1 MKVVDRY
8 LLQGFLA
15 KVGLFLF
22 MLAGI
27 YLLSDAIEKS
37 KGLGQG
43 GYTLGDHGYFLLL
56 RLPQILYEMAPFAVL
71 LGTLTFMGE
80 LVRHA
85 ELTALRGAGLSM
97 ARLTRPLL
105 LGGLLVSVAAF
116 ALGDQLGGP
125 LAAAA
130 ERFYKSEAKG
140 RHVGRWVSSGGV
152 WFRDRGRVLSV
163 QRVARS
169 GQRMSGVRIYDHE
182 ADGQLSALVEADQA
196 VFRDGTWQLRDVD
209 VLDAETLEQ
218 SHSDTRPLRLAVE
231 PGVLA
236 DLGSSPERM
245 STLRLWRY
253 VAELE
258 AQGQPV
264 GGLKFLW
271 WQKFSVPLACVV
283 MVLVAVPFT
292 NLAPRAGSGAGR
304 ILLGVTLGMAFHAA
318 NKLAGNLSG
327 AGAVAPWMAAWAP
340 MTVFTLLGLGLL
352 FRMR

>member
-1 MKVVDRY
+1 MDRF
-8 LLQGFLA
+8 LLRGFLA

-22 MLAGI
+22 LLAGI

-43 GYTLGDHGYFLLL
+43 DYSLGDHGYFLLL

-71 LGTLTFMGE
+71 LGTLTYMGE
-80 LVRHA
+80 LVRNA

-97 ARLTRPLL
+97 ARIARPLL
-105 LGGLLVSVAAF
+105 LGGLLVSVLAF
-116 ALGDQLGGP
+116 ALEDQVGGP

-140 RHVGRWVSSGGV
+140 RNVGRWVSSGGV
-152 WFRDRGRVLSV
+152 WFRDQGRVISV
-163 QRVARS
+163 QQVARS
-169 GQRMSGVRIYDHE
+169 GRHMRGVRIYDHGP
-182 ADGQLSALVEADQA
+182 DGHLSALVDADRA
-196 VFRDGTWQLRDVD
+196 VFRDGGWEMRDVRR
-209 VLDAETLEQ
+209 LDAKSL
-218 SHSDTRPLRLAVE
+218 SITRTESRSLRLTVE
-231 PGVLA
+231 PSVLA

-253 VAELE
+253 VTELE
-258 AQGQPV
+258 QQGQPV
-264 GGLKFLW
+264 GGLKFLL
-271 WQKFSVPLACVV
+271 WQKFSVPLACAV

-292 NLAPRAGSGAGR
+292 NLAPRAGSSAGR
-304 ILLGVTLGMAFHAA
+304 ILLGVTLGMGFHAA

-327 AGAVAPWMAAWAP
+327 AGAVEPWMAAWGP
-340 MTVFTLLGLGLL
+340 MALFVVLGLGLL